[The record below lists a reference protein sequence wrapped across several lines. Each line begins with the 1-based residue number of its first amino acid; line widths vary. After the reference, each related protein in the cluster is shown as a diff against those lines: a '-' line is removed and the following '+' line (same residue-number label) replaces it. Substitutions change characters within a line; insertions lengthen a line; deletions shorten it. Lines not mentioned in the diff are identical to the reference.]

1 MQLLIDNGV
10 EELNEVAVMTD
21 SLQSLAARR
30 SSLDSKLNL

>member
-30 SSLDSKLNL
+30 